1 MRIEVVCFRFSRDKR
16 GKNVFPFVLKEQT
29 MTPFSRQRPALPA
42 LTAIAVF
49 AAMPFAAPAQAQ
61 DRTAQAQAYSI
72 GAGTL
77 EQTLNR
83 FGRAAGI
90 TLAFAPGLTE
100 GQSSAGLQGRHTVD
114 GGLARLLA
122 GSGLEAV
129 RQPNGDWLLRR
140 AAPPAAAQAQY
151 NPLPT
156 VHVTG
161 VAGRDEALMA
171 GGQVARRARL
181 GVLGEI
187 DVMDAPFNVTSYTS
201 GLIQNQQARGLM
213 DVLENDPSVRSSSPI
228 DSEGDILMVRG
239 FELWGREVTMNGMG
253 GLADNRGHVLEA
265 VERVEVLKGPSALLN
280 SISPWGASTGGS
292 VNYVMKRA
300 GDDPLARFTASHYS
314 AAQWGG
320 HLDAG
325 RRFGDDKRF
334 GARVNLSQRKGD
346 GAVDATHNRISV
358 GALALDWRGER
369 LRLSADG
376 GYQEKKLTGGLGA
389 SRIGSSV
396 PIPRP
401 PKASTNFK
409 QPWETFES
417 DNRYLMLGA
426 EYDLAPGWTLA
437 ASHGQS
443 LSNEVYLLTI
453 HSIANTNGDL
463 SGWTQFIPG
472 RSTNRSTD
480 LSLRGAFA
488 TGGLKHRLTLAANHS
503 VSRRGQAAAI
513 VGAAVPSNLY
523 APVLQPYRDYQ
534 GLSTDVD
541 MLSRYGRS
549 SVAVTDTMSMLD
561 DTVFL
566 MVGARK
572 QEVDNRTYAR
582 SAATRELRQS
592 FRYDQDK
599 ITPAAGLVVKL
610 DPHLSIYGNYIESLI
625 PGPTP
630 SPTYYANGNEVFPPF
645 PSKQYEAGVKAE
657 MGSLNVT
664 ASVYQITLQSTTE
677 VDAATPG
684 GLPLLALNG
693 EQRNRGFELNTL
705 GEAAPGL
712 RLLGGLS
719 LIDARLLHTQGG
731 LTDGRRARGVPKKN
745 LNLGAEWDVPQ
756 LAGLTVTLRG
766 VYTGSAF
773 IDTTNTAA
781 RTAPSWSRFD
791 AGLRYAAR
799 VAGRDVILRANVD
812 NLANRDYW
820 SSASRGVLVLGAPRS
835 IRLSISTDL

>member
-1 MRIEVVCFRFSRDKR
+1 
-16 GKNVFPFVLKEQT
+16 
-29 MTPFSRQRPALPA
+29 MTPLPAKRPAL
-42 LTAIAVF
+42 LTLSAIARALAV
-49 AAMPFAAPAQAQ
+49 ASLASVPLVAPAQPHQ
-61 DRTAQAQAYSI
+61 VQQQQYSI
-72 GAGTL
+72 VPGTL
-77 EQTLNR
+77 EDALNG

-90 TLAFAPGLTE
+90 TLAFAPDLTE
-100 GQSSAGLQGRHTVD
+100 GLSSAGLRGRHTID
-114 GGLARLLA
+114 GGLAQLLA

-129 RQPNGDWLLRR
+129 RQPNGDWSLRR
-140 AAPPAAAQAQY
+140 AVPQPAPAHAGY
-151 NPLPT
+151 TPLPT
-156 VHVTG
+156 VHITG
-161 VAGRDEALMA
+161 TADRDADLMP
-171 GGQVARRARL
+171 GGQVGRRARL
-181 GVLGEI
+181 GVLGDI
-187 DVMDAPFNVTSYTS
+187 DVMDAPFNVTSYS
-201 GLIQNQQARGLM
+201 SALIQNQQARGLM
-213 DVLENDPSVRSSSPI
+213 DVLENDPSVRLSSPV
-228 DSEGDILMVRG
+228 DSEGDIMMVRG

-292 VNYVMKRA
+292 INYVMKRA
-300 GDDPLARFTASHYS
+300 GDDPLARLTASHYS
-314 AAQWGG
+314 DSQWGG

-325 RRFGDDKRF
+325 RRFGDDRRF

-346 GAVDATHNRISV
+346 GAVDATNNRISV

-369 LRLSADG
+369 LRLTLDG

-389 SRIGSSV
+389 SRIGSRIA
-396 PIPRP
+396 IPRP

-443 LSNEVYLLTI
+443 LSNEVYLLTVHTI
-453 HSIANTNGDL
+453 TGANGDL

-472 RSTNRSTD
+472 RSTNRSTN

-488 TGGLKHRLTLAANHS
+488 TGPVQHRLTVAGNHS

-513 VGAAVPSNLY
+513 VGSTVASNLY
-523 APVLQPYRDYQ
+523 APVMQPYRNRD

-541 MLSRYGRS
+541 MLNRYGRAS
-549 SVAVTDTMSMLD
+549 IAVTDTMSTLD
-561 DTVFL
+561 ERVFL

-572 QEVDNRTYAR
+572 QEVDNRSYAR
-582 SAATRELRQS
+582 NAATRALRQS

-599 ITPAAGLVVKL
+599 VTPAAGLVVKF
-610 DPHLSIYGNYIESLI
+610 DPRLSVYANYIESLI

-630 SPTYYANGNEVFPPF
+630 SSTYYANGNEVFPPF
-645 PSKQYEAGVKAE
+645 PSKQYESGVKLE
-657 MGSLNVT
+657 VGKLNVT

-677 VDAATPG
+677 VDARTPG
-684 GLPLLALNG
+684 GLPTLELNG
-693 EQRNRGFELNTL
+693 EQRNRGVELNAF
-705 GEAAPGL
+705 GEAAPGW

-731 LTDGRRARGVPKKN
+731 LTDGRRARGVPKQN
-745 LNLGAEWDVPQ
+745 LNLGTEWDVPQ
-756 LAGLTVTLRG
+756 LAGLTLTLRG
-766 VYTGSAF
+766 VYTGSSF

-781 RTAPSWSRFD
+781 RQAPSWTRFD
-791 AGLRYAAR
+791 AGLRYATK
-799 VAGRDVILRANVD
+799 VGGRDVTLRANVD

-820 SSASRGVLVLGAPRS
+820 ASASRGVLVLGAPRS
-835 IRLSISTDL
+835 VRLSISTDL